1 MGNAIRGWSHKNLQN
16 LGYGDPKRLSRVD
29 PSDETSDAVLD
40 ALRAVVRCK
49 VGIEDGGGLPSAR
62 WEWVTPWRIVRDHGS
77 GTDAQGWEYAA
88 RLTIGQS
95 WSSTPGIA
103 SKFRRRQ
110 WARVRKWVGSGT
122 SAPSPEATKALM
134 QVAGLGFRL
143 TPDETSALASGGL
156 ASLDEAIELLT
167 RCERSS
173 GDRHGGGGVSAD
185 AQSMLSLQGSSF
197 KHGLECH
204 GTPNLIHPA
213 DARLL
218 AVLTRIPAVPT
229 YVRVMGAGAVES
241 AQIKYI
247 AGSLQ
252 VGPTQKPHIWACYVD
267 ACNAIGVDAA
277 PNANPPPPTLYIK
290 NDPIPNAYTM
300 ARQVGRPF
308 IVITSGLIN
317 ILDASELRFVF
328 GHELGHLVCEHGV
341 YHDVAV
347 EVINGGMERH
357 PVEATSLSVVGFLA
371 IKAYLLRWYR
381 ASELSADRIGLLVV
395 ADPRVAVS
403 VFAKLASGLRDVD
416 VEAYLRQTETAMT
429 AAARSPLLTASA
441 IFAESHPFNATRVRE
456 LMQFAKSKFYQT
468 LLTSVRA
475 TAAKLPEPPRASA
488 ARMLHVTIMSLAG
501 TDARSSEAFGCYCKV
516 RLTKGETGVK

>member
-241 AQIKYI
+241 AQIKYV
-247 AGSLQ
+247 AGSL
-252 VGPTQKPHIWACYVD
+252 
-267 ACNAIGVDAA
+267 
-277 PNANPPPPTLYIK
+277 
-290 NDPIPNAYTM
+290 
-300 ARQVGRPF
+300 QVGRPF

-441 IFAESHPFNATRVRE
+441 IFAESHPFNATRVCE

-516 RLTKGETGVK
+516 RLTKGETGVKCAPTMKGCSRDEASRKYRDGDRL